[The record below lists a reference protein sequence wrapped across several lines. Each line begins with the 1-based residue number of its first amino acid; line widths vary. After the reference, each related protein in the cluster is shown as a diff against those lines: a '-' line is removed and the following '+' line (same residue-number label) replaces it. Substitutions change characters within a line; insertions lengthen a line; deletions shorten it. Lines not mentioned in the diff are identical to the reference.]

1 MHSPT
6 DIRQDETDRI
16 DGVID
21 TIGRAF
27 LGLTTACARCHDH
40 KFDAIS
46 TKDYYALAGFVQSSR
61 YRQVRF
67 DTMEHNRQVAE
78 ELWALRR
85 KCEVEMSNALGESIR
100 AVVSR
105 WADYL
110 LAARDNISGSD
121 DVADRE
127 KIDAGVLR
135 RLIEHLGR
143 AKQDV
148 EDPLHLWAS
157 VCLGGNNQV
166 DGGVGLLVKSY
177 AGRLQTERTR
187 HDEEWRDVR
196 VVVDYAKASQREW
209 AQDGFA
215 FGERPVRPGV
225 LRLRNDTAFP
235 IAGVF
240 TYGAAR
246 RDPLWSGLKLPGG
259 TETDPGALGNVSRS
273 GQTLCTPTF
282 TIHSGT
288 IHYLVKGAGKV
299 QAVVDSHRLIAGP
312 LHGALIQTIKG
323 HNEPQWV
330 SHRLDRYVGHR
341 AHLEFVPDDGGQFEV
356 LMVVDSEKRPT
367 AISEPHRLYERA
379 LSDGA
384 IESPESLAVALQNVF
399 VTTCHKLSAGSAK
412 SPMDLDQAR
421 LADWMVQHRNLF
433 VATESSIDSQ
443 FTAIAKPYFEQ
454 RTKLATRIKKTS
466 RTAMA
471 IWDGTA
477 EDETLLIRGRSN
489 NPEDLVPRRF
499 LEAIAGTEPQ
509 KYATHSGRL
518 ELVRQMVDAKQNPFL
533 SRVMVNRVWHHL
545 FGRGIVP
552 TPDNFGVLGRPPS
565 HPELLDH
572 LAEKFVAGG
581 WSLKTLIREIVTSRT
596 YQMSSTPLD
605 ARAEREDPD
614 NILLHRMRV
623 RRLEGEAV
631 RDAILAV
638 SGRLDRKLEGPPIPV
653 FLTAFMTGRGR
664 PQTGPLDGAGRRS
677 IYLSV
682 CRNFLSPMMLT
693 FDVPIPTQP
702 VGRRNVSNV
711 PAQALILMNDLF
723 VKEQAELWAKRMLA
737 DPGKTPEQRIGQM
750 YELVFARPPTDDELS
765 DALKFL
771 QDEATTMGLEN
782 DAWQNN
788 QTLWTDFGHVLWN
801 LKEFIF
807 VG

>member
-1 MHSPT
+1 
-6 DIRQDETDRI
+6 
-16 DGVID
+16 
-21 TIGRAF
+21 
-27 LGLTTACARCHDH
+27 
-40 KFDAIS
+40 
-46 TKDYYALAGFVQSSR
+46 
-61 YRQVRF
+61 
-67 DTMEHNRQVAE
+67 
-78 ELWALRR
+78 
-85 KCEVEMSNALGESIR
+85 
-100 AVVSR
+100 
-105 WADYL
+105 
-110 LAARDNISGSD
+110 
-121 DVADRE
+121 
-127 KIDAGVLR
+127 
-135 RLIEHLGR
+135 
-143 AKQDV
+143 
-148 EDPLHLWAS
+148 
-157 VCLGGNNQV
+157 
-166 DGGVGLLVKSY
+166 
-177 AGRLQTERTR
+177 
-187 HDEEWRDVR
+187 
-196 VVVDYAKASQREW
+196 
-209 AQDGFA
+209 
-215 FGERPVRPGV
+215 
-225 LRLRNDTAFP
+225 
-235 IAGVF
+235 
-240 TYGAAR
+240 
-246 RDPLWSGLKLPGG
+246 
-259 TETDPGALGNVSRS
+259 
-273 GQTLCTPTF
+273 
-282 TIHSGT
+282 
-288 IHYLVKGAGKV
+288 
-299 QAVVDSHRLIAGP
+299 
-312 LHGALIQTIKG
+312 
-323 HNEPQWV
+323 
-330 SHRLDRYVGHR
+330 
-341 AHLEFVPDDGGQFEV
+341 
-356 LMVVDSEKRPT
+356 
-367 AISEPHRLYERA
+367 
-379 LSDGA
+379 
-384 IESPESLAVALQNVF
+384 
-399 VTTCHKLSAGSAK
+399 
-412 SPMDLDQAR
+412 
-421 LADWMVQHRNLF
+421 
-433 VATESSIDSQ
+433 
-443 FTAIAKPYFEQ
+443 
-454 RTKLATRIKKTS
+454 
-466 RTAMA
+466 MA